1 MGKQKI
7 ILLLTCLIAWTGLA
21 LGQTKS
27 VSGTVVDS
35 KGEPV
40 PGVAV
45 FVEGNTSVGT
55 MTDMD
60 GKYTLANVPGSAKY
74 IVASSLGFKDA
85 RKPVAATVNF
95 TLADDAEVLEAAV
108 ATGMQQVD
116 RRLMTGSTAKVD
128 ADKAKLS
135 GIADISRSLEGQ
147 VAGVSVQNVSGT
159 FGTAPKIR
167 VRGAT
172 SIYGSSKPLWV
183 VDGVIME
190 DVVDVSADD
199 LSSGDATT
207 LISSAIAG
215 LNSDDIESFDILKD
229 GSATSIYG
237 ARAMAGVIV
246 VTTKK
251 GKAGQSHISYT
262 GEYTYR
268 LKPSY
273 STFNIMNSQD
283 QMSIYQELQQK
294 GYLNYA
300 ETANRMN
307 SGIYG
312 KMYQLITQY
321 DATSGRF
328 GLQNTPEAI
337 AAYLKAAEYRNTD
350 WFDLLFKSSIQH
362 NHSIST
368 SGGTEKANYY
378 ASLSV
383 MSDPGWTQQSEVQ
396 RYPTHRTVSSALPV
410 P

>member
-159 FGTAPKIR
+159 
-167 VRGAT
+167 
-172 SIYGSSKPLWV
+172 
-183 VDGVIME
+183 
-190 DVVDVSADD
+190 VSA
-199 LSSGDATT
+199 APP
-207 LISSAIAG
+207 
-215 LNSDDIESFDILKD
+215 
-229 GSATSIYG
+229 
-237 ARAMAGVIV
+237 
-246 VTTKK
+246 
-251 GKAGQSHISYT
+251 
-262 GEYTYR
+262 
-268 LKPSY
+268 PS
-273 STFNIMNSQD
+273 TVPP
-283 QMSIYQELQQK
+283 
-294 GYLNYA
+294 
-300 ETANRMN
+300 NRC
-307 SGIYG
+307 
-312 KMYQLITQY
+312 
-321 DATSGRF
+321 
-328 GLQNTPEAI
+328 
-337 AAYLKAAEYRNTD
+337 
-350 WFDLLFKSSIQH
+350 
-362 NHSIST
+362 
-368 SGGTEKANYY
+368 
-378 ASLSV
+378 
-383 MSDPGWTQQSEVQ
+383 GW
-396 RYPTHRTVSSALPV
+396 
-410 P
+410 